1 MLFQTV
7 LVPTTILASH
17 SSTVIGNNFASTGR
31 DNNDERHPAQR
42 RLMANLY
49 IAGSNLLNSS
59 WSTET
64 TQSLQK
70 EQQAQRTTLF
80 QWYEQRKSA
89 AAAAPPVP
97 IAAATTTP
105 RIRIQSHPTQS
116 ELVQRFV
123 SVFSPLSTATRFAA
137 CEPEEPKKA
146 PEPTWGRWFN

>member
-1 MLFQTV
+1 MPDANMTEAAPATHVVTPQRNGDQTIV
-7 LVPTTILASH
+7 FTPAPAPPVPAAAPP
-17 SSTVIGNNFASTGR
+17 V
-31 DNNDERHPAQR
+31 P
-42 RLMANLY
+42 
-49 IAGSNLLNSS
+49 
-59 WSTET
+59 
-64 TQSLQK
+64 
-70 EQQAQRTTLF
+70 
-80 QWYEQRKSA
+80 A
-89 AAAAPPVP
+89 AAAAPPPVP